1 MSKGNMFLGL
11 ARGSVGDVTFYRRN
25 AQQITRVRVRN
36 VKNPKSPAQMGQRAI
51 NHTAVQAYSV
61 LKGICDHS
69 YQGVSYG
76 ANSYSK
82 FLSLN
87 MDMLRQKAS
96 GGTTSSARAYL
107 PFGML
112 GVVAMPF
119 ILSKG
124 TLPMVDAEYKTDGET
139 AQSNGLLLSSFP
151 ASNPQNITYQQV
163 IDALHAQQGDQLTIV
178 RIPSPLSG
186 GYPDEPLA
194 REMLLARIILDP
206 GSHNDP
212 AETQFFD
219 TTGALLRVNDPN
231 PRNEGTA
238 VFRPSGNLM
247 FASVNE
253 FDGSD
258 FGYAVI
264 LSRQASDGSWLRSD
278 SVLLYD
284 EQFNEN
290 GYTLKQAST
299 LTPTDVIIES
309 DYYLNNA
316 E

>member
-1 MSKGNMFLGL
+1 MFLGL

-25 AQQITRVRVRN
+25 AQQISRVRVRK
-36 VKNPKSPAQMGQRAI
+36 VKNPQSPSQMGQRAI

-61 LKGICDHS
+61 LKSICDHS
-69 YQGVSYG
+69 YQGISYG

-87 MDMLRQKAS
+87 MDMLRQMAA
-96 GGTTSSARAYL
+96 GRTTSSAKSYL
-107 PFGML
+107 PFGFIGL
-112 GVVAMPF
+112 CAMPF

-124 TLPMVDAEYKTDGET
+124 TLPKVDAEFVTDSEVPS
-139 AQSNGLLLSSFP
+139 ANGLHLIGWP
-151 ASNPQNITYQQV
+151 ATNPQSITYQQ
-163 IDALHAQQGDQLTIV
+163 IINALHAQQGDQLTII

-186 GYPDEPLA
+186 GYPDEALA

-212 AETQFFD
+212 AETNFFD

-231 PRNEGTA
+231 PRNEGNA
-238 VFRPSGNLM
+238 VFRPTGGLM
-247 FASVNE
+247 FASVDD
-253 FDGSD
+253 FVSGD

-264 LSRQASDGSWLRSD
+264 LSRQSPDGTWLRSD

-284 EQFNEN
+284 SVYNEN

-299 LTPTDVIIES
+299 LQPVDVVIEN